1 MIDEGN
7 EKDVFIAF
15 QVYYQNK
22 KFTAE
27 TAALVTEGATVVVY
41 GAVMNYKGNTPETVG
56 KGAASVMSVTAGA
69 PVAATGVKANE
80 SLEVKVGK
88 TVKINATVEPSNA
101 TDKALTYT
109 SEDTKLLLFLI
120 LVL

>member
-1 MIDEGN
+1 MAGETATTEKYYIKGVVKSVNTSGVASFGNINIDMIDEGN

-41 GAVMNYKGNTPETVG
+41 GA
-56 KGAASVMSVTAGA
+56 
-69 PVAATGVKANE
+69 
-80 SLEVKVGK
+80 LQR
-88 TVKINATVEPSNA
+88 
-101 TDKALTYT
+101 
-109 SEDTKLLLFLI
+109 
-120 LVL
+120 